1 MEIEL
6 KGAGVQYYSTN
17 FQFFV
22 LKFEFKKI
30 SSLCWS
36 KGLFVYILRGR
47 GGSKLKINLI
57 SKPSCKNQK
66 TFISYISGSAAEHTR
81 WKLCCKSRV
90 KVAEVFQYYKK
101 AFIETLQFVS
111 KRNMEDVD
119 YWIWNISF
127 ECFMLKVTTF
137 NNFNCKF

>member
-22 LKFEFKKI
+22 LKFELKKI

-66 TFISYISGSAAEHTR
+66 TFISVDLLQSTLVENHAVKAGLVENHAVKAGLRQRKCFNTTR
-81 WKLCCKSRV
+81 KPSLRHFSLYPREIWKMWI
-90 KVAEVFQYYKK
+90 
-101 AFIETLQFVS
+101 IE
-111 KRNMEDVD
+111 
-119 YWIWNISF
+119 YGI
-127 ECFMLKVTTF
+127 
-137 NNFNCKF
+137 

>member
-66 TFISYISGSAAEHTR
+66 TFISVDLLQSTLVENHA
-81 WKLCCKSRV
+81 V
-90 KVAEVFQYYKK
+90 KAGLVENHAVK
-101 AFIETLQFVS
+101 AGLSVSILQESLHWDTSVCIQE
-111 KRNMEDVD
+111 KYGRCGLLNMEDKFWMFHVKGD
-119 YWIWNISF
+119 YF
-127 ECFMLKVTTF
+127 
-137 NNFNCKF
+137 